1 MHFWTT
7 KQCGHQ
13 KGKALLA
20 CPEDFQRFSWFFII
34 FKAGNLFQLHRL
46 VYHLITPCHFC
57 MVKAAL
63 WFFFQVFEDLFTY
76 MKSLQ
81 AILNLSPHLIYPGH
95 GPVIQEAVSKI
106 TEYIEHRNLREKQV
120 GYMLFA
126 WNIFIILKFKMFNF

>member
-1 MHFWTT
+1 MHLDWTT

-46 VYHLITPCHFC
+46 V
-57 MVKAAL
+57 

-120 GYMLFA
+120 GYM
-126 WNIFIILKFKMFNF
+126 